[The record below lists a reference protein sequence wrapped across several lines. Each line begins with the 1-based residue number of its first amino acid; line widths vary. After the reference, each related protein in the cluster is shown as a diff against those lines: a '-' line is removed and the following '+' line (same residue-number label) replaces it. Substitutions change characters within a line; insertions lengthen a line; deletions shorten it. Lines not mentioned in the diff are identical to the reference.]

1 MKVLIVD
8 DNKDN
13 LYLLEIILK
22 GSGYEVVSA
31 SNGAE
36 ALEKL
41 RAKGFGMIISDIL
54 MPVMDGFLLCRECK
68 EDEELKNIP
77 FVFYTATYTSDED
90 EKFAL
95 SLGANAF
102 ICKPIEPDA
111 FVQIIEGVF
120 KKAKSGLLRPPEVA
134 PPELSLYLT
143 EYNKR
148 IVAKLEDKVAQLEI
162 EIAKRTQ
169 VEAELQQSFEMLR
182 RAMEETIQAMVLI
195 VEMKDPY
202 TASHQ
207 REVTQL
213 ACAIAKEMRLSEEK
227 IDRIHMAGLIHDIGK
242 ISIPTEILTKPSRKL
257 TEKEISMIRTHPKV
271 GYDILKTI
279 EFPWP
284 IAKIVLQHHE
294 RMNGSGYPSGL
305 SGEDILLEARILGLA
320 DAVESM
326 ALHRPYRPA
335 LGIDRA
341 LEEVSQNRGVLYDPE
356 VVDACLK
363 LFTEKRFQFE

>member
-1 MKVLIVD
+1 MKILIVD
-8 DNKDN
+8 DNKNN
-13 LYLLEIILK
+13 LYLMETILK
-22 GSGYEVVSA
+22 RSGYEVASA
-31 SNGAE
+31 ANGAE

-54 MPVMDGFLLCRECK
+54 MPVMDGFKLCRECK
-68 EDEELKNIP
+68 GDEELKNIP
-77 FVFYTATYTSDED
+77 FVFYTAAYTSGED

-102 ICKPIEPDA
+102 IHKPVEPDA
-111 FVQIIEGVF
+111 LVQLIKEVF
-120 KKAKSGLLRPPEVA
+120 EKAKSGLLRPPEVA

-148 IVAKLEDKVAQLEI
+148 IVAKLEEKVAQLEI
-162 EIAKRTQ
+162 EIAERKQ
-169 VEAELQQSFEMLR
+169 AEAELQQSFERLR
-182 RAMEETIQAMVLI
+182 RAMEGTIQAIALT

-202 TASHQ
+202 TAGHQ
-207 REVTQL
+207 RRVTQL
-213 ACAIAKEMRLSEEK
+213 AYAIAKEMRLSEEQIK
-227 IDRIHMAGLIHDIGK
+227 GIRMAGGIHDIGK
-242 ISIPTEILTKPSRKL
+242 ISVPAEILTKPGRL
-257 TEKEISMIRTHPKV
+257 TENEFSLIKNHPEV
-271 GYDILKTI
+271 GFDILKII

-305 SGEDILLEARILGLA
+305 SGEDILLEARILSVA
-320 DAVESM
+320 DVVEAM
-326 ALHRPYRPA
+326 ASHRPYRPA

-341 LEEVSQNRGVLYDPE
+341 LEEISQNRGVLYDTE

>member
-1 MKVLIVD
+1 MKILIVD
-8 DNKDN
+8 DNKKN

-22 GSGYEVVSA
+22 GSGYEVASA
-31 SNGAE
+31 ANGAE

-54 MPVMDGFLLCRECK
+54 MPVMDGFQLCRECK
-68 EDEELKNIP
+68 GDEELKNIP
-77 FVFYTATYTSDED
+77 FVFYTADYTSDED

-95 SLGANAF
+95 SLGVNAY
-102 ICKPIEPDA
+102 IRQPVEPDA
-111 FVQIIEGVF
+111 FVQIIEKVF

-134 PPELSLYLT
+134 PHELSLYLT

-148 IVAKLEDKVAQLEI
+148 IVAKLEDKVTQLEI
-162 EIAKRTQ
+162 EIAERKQ
-169 VEAELQQSFEMLR
+169 AEAELQQSFERLR
-182 RAMEETIQAMVLI
+182 RAMEGTIQAIALT
-195 VEMKDPY
+195 VEMRDPY
-202 TASHQ
+202 TAGHQ
-207 REVTQL
+207 RRVTQL
-213 ACAIAKEMRLSEEK
+213 ACAIAKEMHLSEEQ
-227 IDRIHMAGLIHDIGK
+227 IEGIHMTGVIHDIGK
-242 ISIPTEILTKPSRKL
+242 ISVPAEILTKPGQL
-257 TEKEISMIRTHPKV
+257 TENEFSLIKTHPKV
-271 GYDILKTI
+271 GFDILKII

-305 SGEDILLEARILGLA
+305 SGEDILLEARILSVA
-320 DAVESM
+320 DVVEAM
-326 ALHRPYRPA
+326 ASYRPYRPA

-341 LEEVSQNRGVLYDPE
+341 LEEISQNRGVLYDPE